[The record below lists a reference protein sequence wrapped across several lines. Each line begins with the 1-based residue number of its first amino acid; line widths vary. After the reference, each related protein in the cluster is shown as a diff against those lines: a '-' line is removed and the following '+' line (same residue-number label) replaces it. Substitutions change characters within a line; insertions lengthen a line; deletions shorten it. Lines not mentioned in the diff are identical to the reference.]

1 MQERQKE
8 YEVKL
13 NQFEGPLDLLLYLI
27 NKAEVNI
34 VDICVTEIVTQYITY
49 LDMIRE
55 LNIDI
60 ASEYLHMAATLIR
73 LKARELLPPQ
83 EGEVIEQE
91 EDGIYNREQ
100 LIQQLIEYKK
110 FKEAASTLKVF
121 ESEQFGAF
129 ARGKA
134 EVIEHKTSAE
144 EVDLGNISIYDLL
157 SAFKKILERVADPEA
172 EYRHVVEVDNVK
184 IDDRIEHILSLLSE
198 SEEVAFEDLFKGDT
212 RKIVLVVTFMAILE
226 LVKMQEIRFRQEE
239 NFSAIFV
246 IRRNGKQNFYVND
259 NSAGPS
265 EENQSEPLPSESS
278 HIEPDH
284 TENNDIGASAATD
297 DESGLEQTEE

>member
-13 NQFEGPLDLLLYLI
+13 DQFEGPLDLLLYLI

-34 VDICVTEIVTQYITY
+34 IDISVSKIVTQYIEY
-49 LDMIRE
+49 LDKIRE

-83 EGEVIEQE
+83 EGEVVDEQ

-100 LIQQLIEYKK
+100 LIQQLLEYKK
-110 FKEAASTLKVF
+110 FKEAATTLKVF
-121 ESEQFGAF
+121 EAEQFGAF
-129 ARGKA
+129 SRGKT
-134 EVIEHKTSAE
+134 EVIEHNASDDE
-144 EVDLGNISIYDLL
+144 IDLGNISIYDLL
-157 SAFKKILERVADPEA
+157 SAFKKILERAADPHA
-172 EYRHVVEVDNVK
+172 EFKHVVEVDNVK

-198 SEEVAFEDLFKGDT
+198 SDEVAFEELFRGDY

-239 NFSAIFV
+239 NFGAIFV
-246 IRRNGKQNFYVND
+246 IRRHDRQNFYES
-259 NSAGPS
+259 SAVLESNEVTDSEQIPS
-265 EENQSEPLPSESS
+265 ETSPNEPEQQSDHGKPVAGLSNEELSE
-278 HIEPDH
+278 ER
-284 TENNDIGASAATD
+284 
-297 DESGLEQTEE
+297 

>member
-34 VDICVTEIVTQYITY
+34 VDICVTEIVTQYIAY

-55 LNIDI
+55 LNIDV

-100 LIQQLIEYKK
+100 LIQQLLEYKK

-121 ESEQFGAF
+121 EAEQFGAF

-134 EVIEHKTSAE
+134 EVIEHSASAD
-144 EVDLGNISIYDLL
+144 EVDLGNLSIYDLL
-157 SAFKKILERVADPEA
+157 SAFKKILERVADPQA

-184 IDDRIEHILSLLSE
+184 IDDRIEHILSVLSE
-198 SEEVAFEDLFKGDT
+198 SEEVPFEELFRGDN

-246 IRRNGKQNFYVND
+246 MRRHDKQNFYVTD
-259 NSAGPS
+259 TQA
-265 EENQSEPLPSESS
+265 EQTEDAQSEPLPSVSS
-278 HIEPDH
+278 YIEPEH
-284 TENNDIGASAATD
+284 TETTET
-297 DESGLEQTEE
+297 DESTTDESNQQQTEE

>member
-1 MQERQKE
+1 
-8 YEVKL
+8 
-13 NQFEGPLDLLLYLI
+13 
-27 NKAEVNI
+27 
-34 VDICVTEIVTQYITY
+34 
-49 LDMIRE
+49 
-55 LNIDI
+55 
-60 ASEYLHMAATLIR
+60 MAATLIR

-100 LIQQLIEYKK
+100 LIQQLLEYKK

-134 EVIEHKTSAE
+134 ETIEHDTSAD
-144 EVDLGNISIYDLL
+144 EVEFGNISIYDLL

-198 SEEVAFEDLFKGDT
+198 SEEVAFEELFRGDT

-246 IRRNGKQNFYVND
+246 IRRHDKQNFYITDSPV
-259 NSAGPS
+259 
-265 EENQSEPLPSESS
+265 EQSEDTPPEQFSPELSL
-278 HIEPDH
+278 IEPDH
-284 TENNDIGASAATD
+284 SENPGT
-297 DESGLEQTEE
+297 DESTPDESSQEQNDE

>member
-1 MQERQKE
+1 VQERQKE

-34 VDICVTEIVTQYITY
+34 IDISVMEIVTQYIEY
-49 LDMIRE
+49 LDRIRE
-55 LNIDI
+55 LNIDV

-83 EGEVIEQE
+83 EGEVIEDQ

-100 LIQQLIEYKK
+100 LIQQLLEYKK

-121 ESEQFGAF
+121 EAEQFGAF
-129 ARGKA
+129 SRGKA
-134 EVIEHKTSAE
+134 EVIEHNLESD
-144 EVDLGNISIYDLL
+144 EVDLGNISIYDIL
-157 SAFKKILERVADPEA
+157 SAFKKILERASDPQGEFK
-172 EYRHVVEVDNVK
+172 HVVEVDNVK
-184 IDDRIEHILSLLSE
+184 IDDRIDHILSLLSE
-198 SEEVAFEDLFKGDT
+198 SGEVPFEDLFKGDS
-212 RKIVLVVTFMAILE
+212 RRIVLVVTFMAILE

-246 IRRNGKQNFYVND
+246 IRRHDKQNFETIPNAD
-259 NSAGPS
+259 QTESTES
-265 EENQSEPLPSESS
+265 EQLSLQTSPIESVQSEGDDSTDGESDDRKSE
-278 HIEPDH
+278 
-284 TENNDIGASAATD
+284 
-297 DESGLEQTEE
+297 

>member
-1 MQERQKE
+1 VQERQKE

-34 VDICVTEIVTQYITY
+34 VDICVTEIVMQYIAY

-55 LNIDI
+55 LNIDV

-83 EGEVIEQE
+83 EGEVIDQE

-100 LIQQLIEYKK
+100 LIQQLLEYKK

-134 EVIEHKTSAE
+134 EVIEHDTSAD

-172 EYRHVVEVDNVK
+172 EFRHVVEVDNVK
-184 IDDRIEHILSLLSE
+184 IDDRIEHILALLSE
-198 SEEVAFEDLFKGDT
+198 SEEVPFEELFKGDT

-226 LVKMQEIRFRQEE
+226 LVKMQEIRFRQEG

-246 IRRNGKQNFYVND
+246 IRRLDKQNFYITD
-259 NSAGPS
+259 TPAEPS
-265 EENQSEPLPSESS
+265 GENQLEPLPSESS

-284 TENNDIGASAATD
+284 SENTSI
-297 DESGLEQTEE
+297 DESTPDESSQQQTDEE

>member
-1 MQERQKE
+1 VQERQKE

-13 NQFEGPLDLLLYLI
+13 DQFEGPLDLLLYLI

-34 VDICVTEIVTQYITY
+34 IDISVSKIVTQYIEY
-49 LDMIRE
+49 LDKIRE

-83 EGEVIEQE
+83 EGEVVDEQ

-100 LIQQLIEYKK
+100 LIQQLLEYKK
-110 FKEAASTLKVF
+110 FKEAATTLKVF
-121 ESEQFGAF
+121 EAEQFGAF
-129 ARGKA
+129 SRGKT
-134 EVIEHKTSAE
+134 EVIEHNASDDE
-144 EVDLGNISIYDLL
+144 IDLGNISIYDLL
-157 SAFKKILERVADPEA
+157 SAFKKILERAADPQA
-172 EYRHVVEVDNVK
+172 EFKHVVEVDNVK

-198 SEEVAFEDLFKGDT
+198 SDEVAFEVLFRGDY

-239 NFSAIFV
+239 NFGAIFV
-246 IRRNGKQNFYVND
+246 IRRHDRQNFYES
-259 NSAGPS
+259 SAVLESNEVTDSEQIPS
-265 EENQSEPLPSESS
+265 ETSPNEPEQQSDHGKPVAGLSNEELSE
-278 HIEPDH
+278 ER
-284 TENNDIGASAATD
+284 
-297 DESGLEQTEE
+297 

>member
-13 NQFEGPLDLLLYLI
+13 DQFEGPLDLLLYLI

-34 VDICVTEIVTQYITY
+34 IDISVTEIVTQYIEY
-49 LDMIRE
+49 LDKIRE
-55 LNIDI
+55 LNIDV

-83 EGEVIEQE
+83 EGEVLEEQ

-100 LIQQLIEYKK
+100 LIQQLLDYKK

-121 ESEQFGAF
+121 ETEQFGAF
-129 ARGKA
+129 ARGQA
-134 EVIEHKTSAE
+134 EVIEHSISNE
-144 EVDLGNISIYDLL
+144 EIDLGNLSIYDLL
-157 SAFKKILERVADPEA
+157 SAFKKILERAADPQA

-184 IDDRIEHILSLLSE
+184 IDDRIEHILSVLSE
-198 SEEVAFEDLFKGDT
+198 SEEVAFEELFSGDY

-239 NFSAIFV
+239 NFGAIFV
-246 IRRNGKQNFYVND
+246 VKRHDKQNLYGS
-259 NSAGPS
+259 SAETEQVETIES
-265 EENQSEPLPSESS
+265 EQIPSESS
-278 HIEPDH
+278 PIEPEQH
-284 TENNDIGASAATD
+284 QTD
-297 DESGLEQTEE
+297 SDRQVSGLSGEELSEE

>member
-13 NQFEGPLDLLLYLI
+13 DQFEGPLDLLLYLI

-34 VDICVTEIVTQYITY
+34 IDISVTEIVTQYIEY
-49 LDMIRE
+49 LDKIRE
-55 LNIDI
+55 LNIDV

-83 EGEVIEQE
+83 EGEVLDEQ

-100 LIQQLIEYKK
+100 LIQQLLDYKK

-121 ESEQFGAF
+121 EAEQFGAF
-129 ARGKA
+129 ARGQA
-134 EVIEHKTSAE
+134 EVIEHSVSNE
-144 EVDLGNISIYDLL
+144 EIDLGNLSIYDLL
-157 SAFKKILERVADPEA
+157 SAFKKILERAADPQA
-172 EYRHVVEVDNVK
+172 EFRHVVEVDNVK

-198 SEEVAFEDLFKGDT
+198 SDEVAFEELFSGDN

-239 NFSAIFV
+239 NFGAIFV
-246 IRRNGKQNFYVND
+246 VKRLDKQNFY
-259 NSAGPS
+259 
-265 EENQSEPLPSESS
+265 ESS
-278 HIEPDH
+278 TETELTETVESEQIPLKSSPIEPEQH
-284 TENNDIGASAATD
+284 QTD
-297 DESGLEQTEE
+297 SDRQVSGLSDG